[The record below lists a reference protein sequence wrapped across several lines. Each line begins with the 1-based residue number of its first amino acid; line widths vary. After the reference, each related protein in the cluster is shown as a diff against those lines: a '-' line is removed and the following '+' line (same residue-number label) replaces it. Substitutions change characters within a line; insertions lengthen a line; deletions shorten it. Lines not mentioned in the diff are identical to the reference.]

1 MSVSACLSVSVSVSL
16 AVSLVSVYLCLS
28 VSVCFCLFLCT
39 CLSVCLSVSVRSLSV
54 CLRMVL
60 LSLSGCVC
68 VCLSLLSV
76 CLSVCVCHLR
86 QPRPARRGLALPSF
100 FVSRGIT
107 FADAGSQ
114 ARNRCC
120 SLLGFCITPR
130 FPENASDF
138 GSRYLAGCQQPIT
151 YWVALF
157 WLNYFQNLEVWQC
170 FWASLP
176 AGPLNGARLQ
186 KGKARSGPASLPV
199 CLPSRQ
205 VLGCWLVGSCLKSRL
220 RSNGLGSVCPTRRAQ
235 EAQDHGR
242 QASDE

>member
-1 MSVSACLSVSVSVSL
+1 MRRRRSFCHNISVCLCLSLSVSVRVCFCLPVCVCLCLSGCVSCLCVSL
-16 AVSLVSVYLCLS
+16 SVCLCLFLSVSVYL
-28 VSVCFCLFLCT
+28 
-39 CLSVCLSVSVRSLSV
+39 VSVRSLSV

-60 LSLSGCVC
+60 LSLPGCVC

-100 FVSRGIT
+100 FFSRGIT

-157 WLNYFQNLEVWQC
+157 WLNYFQNLAV
-170 FWASLP
+170 F
-176 AGPLNGARLQ
+176 
-186 KGKARSGPASLPV
+186 
-199 CLPSRQ
+199 
-205 VLGCWLVGSCLKSRL
+205 LG
-220 RSNGLGSVCPTRRAQ
+220 
-235 EAQDHGR
+235 
-242 QASDE
+242 

>member
-1 MSVSACLSVSVSVSL
+1 MSVSVSL
-16 AVSLVSVYLCLS
+16 AVSLCLCLS

-68 VCLSLLSV
+68 VCLSLLSE

-100 FVSRGIT
+100 FFSRGIT

-120 SLLGFCITPR
+120 SLLGFCKTGVFQKTPLALADDTL
-130 FPENASDF
+130 PDASSRSRTGWHFF
-138 GSRYLAGCQQPIT
+138 GSITFRISKSGSVFGLAC
-151 YWVALF
+151 
-157 WLNYFQNLEVWQC
+157 
-170 FWASLP
+170 LP
-176 AGPLNGARLQ
+176 ALNGARLQ

-205 VLGCWLVGSCLKSRL
+205 VLGCCGAACHLLAVTTSPHCLLALV
-220 RSNGLGSVCPTRRAQ
+220 
-235 EAQDHGR
+235 
-242 QASDE
+242 